1 MKPIDPRL
9 LRYARATRFFLAAS
23 VALGLVGAGL
33 VIAQAMLIAEIVVG
47 PFQRGDGAGALTLP
61 LGLLALVAL
70 GRAVV
75 SWLTELAA
83 HRASAAVKSELRLRL
98 LERAVRLGPS
108 WLDSQRTGAL
118 TTLATRG
125 IDALDD
131 YFARYLPQ
139 LGLAVVVPVAVL
151 ARIVTA
157 DWISALIIV
166 VTLPLI
172 PLFMVLIG
180 WATQSRMDRQW
191 RLLSRLSGHFLDVV
205 AGLPTLKVFGRAKA
219 QAASIRAI
227 TADYRRATL
236 KTLRLAFLSSF
247 ALELLATV
255 SVALVAVDI
264 GMRLVHGE
272 MDLFTGLMVLVLAP
286 EAYLPLRQV
295 GAQYHAAAEGL
306 AAADEVFAVLE
317 RALPSSAADGS
328 PAPDARGAAL
338 TLDGLVV
345 RHPGRTAPSL
355 ARTSFE
361 IRPGETV
368 AVVGPSGAGKSTL
381 LNAVL
386 GFAVPDQGRVL
397 VGGRD
402 LASLDPESWR
412 RQIAW
417 VPQRPYLFAG
427 TIAENVRLA
436 RPDAD
441 DEAVRAALR
450 DADAHR
456 FVSALPDGIETR
468 LGEMGTGLSAGQ
480 RQRIA
485 LARAFLADRPVL
497 LLDEPTANLDGETE
511 TSVVEAVRRLAEG
524 RTVLLVVHRPALLP
538 LADRVLR
545 LPGPAASPLPASGG
559 DSGRVSVAG
568 ARAGAT
574 RAGAIR
580 NPRAEAPVSAM
591 AGAGAGVGVGAGV
604 GNADTGGA
612 GGGVGDADADG
623 VAGGGG
629 DADTDAGPGR
639 LPAAASGV
647 GDESAAGVVSGVGD
661 ESTADAAS
669 RAGHESSAGV
679 ASGERPVGVW
689 AGRGPGSAGRTVS
702 RDPRAHAGPG
712 ALARVRAAA
721 RGTRGRFA
729 LALLLGSL
737 ALVSAVGLMAVS
749 GWLISRAAQQPP
761 VLYLMVAVTATRAF
775 GIGRAAF
782 RYAERLVSHD
792 AVLRVLADLR
802 VAVYRRLERLAPAGL
817 GRTRRGDLLS
827 RLVADVDTVQDY
839 FLRWLLPVGSAL
851 TVSVA
856 SVGFLTWVLPGA
868 GAVLAAGLLVA
879 GVGVPLVSGAL
890 ARRAERRLAPA
901 RGALSAQVVD
911 MLAGTAEL
919 TVSGALPR
927 RLDALRRAD
936 GALTRIARRAA
947 AATGAGAGLSALV
960 CGLTVAAAAWLG
972 VSAVADGRI
981 HGVWLA
987 VVVLTPLAAFEAVAG
1002 LPLAVQHRQRVR
1014 RAAERVYEVMDEP
1027 LPVREPGQAWGVESR
1042 GGQGRRD
1049 ESRGG
1054 RAWGGEAHG
1063 GQARREE
1070 PLGGQAWGGEAHG
1083 GQAWGEDARCVQ
1095 ARREESC
1102 GGQVWGVEPRCGQG
1116 RREEPRGGQA
1126 WGEEAHGGQAWGEKS
1141 GGCQAWG
1148 VEPRGCQARCG
1159 EADGEETWG
1168 EEPPDTPYPLVLR
1181 GITARHPGQA
1191 APALDGFGLE
1201 LRPGHRV
1208 AVVGPSGAGKT
1219 TLAQVL
1225 LRFLDAEGGTY
1236 TLAGRNA
1243 AALDGDA
1250 VRRLVGL
1257 CAQDAHVFDSSLRE
1271 NLRLARTGASDG
1283 ELRAALAE
1291 ARLLDWVDGLP
1302 DGLDT
1307 LVGEQGARL
1316 SGGQRQRLALAR
1328 ALLADFPVLVLDEP
1342 AEHLDLP
1349 TADALMADL
1358 LSATRGRTT
1367 VLITH
1372 RLAGLDA
1379 VDEVI
1384 VLDGGRAVQRG
1395 TYRELAAADGPF
1407 RRMLEREAAEGGIL
1421 VGAGQSADG

>member
-47 PFQRGDGAGALTLP
+47 AFQRGDGAGALTLP

-255 SVALVAVDI
+255 SVALVAVDT

-338 TLDGLVV
+338 TLDGLMV

-397 VGGRD
+397 IGGRD

-450 DADAHR
+450 DADAYR

-468 LGEMGTGLSAGQ
+468 LGEMGAGLSAGQ

-511 TSVVEAVRRLAEG
+511 ASVVEAVRRLAEG

-545 LPGPAASPLPASGG
+545 LPGPTASPLPASGG
-559 DSGRVSVAG
+559 GSGRVSVAG

-574 RAGAIR
+574 GAGAIRAGAIR
-580 NPRAEAPVSAM
+580 NPRAEAPVSAT
-591 AGAGAGVGVGAGV
+591 AGVGAGV
-604 GNADTGGA
+604 G
-612 GGGVGDADADG
+612 DADAG
-623 VAGGGG
+623 GAAGGVG
-629 DADTDAGPGR
+629 DADTDAGPGW
-639 LPAAASGV
+639 LAAAAAGVGDESAVGVAAGV
-647 GDESAAGVVSGVGD
+647 GDESAAGVVSGVGH
-661 ESTADAAS
+661 ESMAGAAS
-669 RAGHESSAGV
+669 RAGHESSADV
-679 ASGERPVGVW
+679 ASGGRPVGAW
-689 AGRGPGSAGRTVS
+689 AGRGSGSAGRTVS
-702 RDPRAHAGPG
+702 RGPRAHAGPG

-901 RGALSAQVVD
+901 RGALSAQAVD
-911 MLAGTAEL
+911 LLAGTAEL
-919 TVSGALPR
+919 TVAGALPR

-947 AATGAGAGLSALV
+947 AATGAGAGLSALI

-1027 LPVREPGQAWGVESR
+1027 LPVREPGQARV
-1042 GGQGRRD
+1042 
-1049 ESRGG
+1049 
-1054 RAWGGEAHG
+1054 
-1063 GQARREE
+1063 
-1070 PLGGQAWGGEAHG
+1070 
-1083 GQAWGEDARCVQ
+1083 
-1095 ARREESC
+1095 
-1102 GGQVWGVEPRCGQG
+1102 VEPRCGQG
-1116 RREEPRGGQA
+1116 RREESRGGRA
-1126 WGEEAHGGQAWGEKS
+1126 WGRESRCGQAR
-1141 GGCQAWG
+1141 C
-1148 VEPRGCQARCG
+1148 VQARCG

-1181 GITARHPGQA
+1181 GITARHSGQA

-1236 TLAGRNA
+1236 TLGGRNA

-1349 TADALMADL
+1349 TADALTADL

>member
-1 MKPIDPRL
+1 MKPIHPRL

-23 VALGLVGAGL
+23 VALGLAGAGL

-47 PFQRGDGAGALTLP
+47 AFQRGDGVTALTLP
-61 LGLLALVAL
+61 LGLLALVAV

-83 HRASAAVKSELRLRL
+83 HRAGAAVKSELRLRL

-108 WLDSQRTGAL
+108 WLDSQRTGEL

-166 VTLPLI
+166 ATLPLI
-172 PLFMVLIG
+172 PLFMMLIG

-227 TADYRRATL
+227 TGDYRRATL
-236 KTLRLAFLSSF
+236 KTLRLAFLSSL
-247 ALELLATV
+247 ALELLSTV

-272 MDLFTGLMVLVLAP
+272 MDLFTGLVVLVLAP

-306 AAADEVFAVLE
+306 TAADEVFAVLE
-317 RALPSSAADGS
+317 REPSGAGGAPSGAGGALSGVRGAL
-328 PAPDARGAAL
+328 APDARGAAL
-338 TLDGLVV
+338 ALDGLVV
-345 RHPGRTAPSL
+345 RHPGRTEPSL

-386 GFAVPDQGRVL
+386 GFAAPHEGRVL
-397 VGGRD
+397 IGGRD

-450 DADAHR
+450 DADALR
-456 FVSALPDGIETR
+456 FVSALPDGLETR
-468 LGEMGTGLSAGQ
+468 LGEMGAGLSAGQ

-511 TSVVEAVRRLAEG
+511 ASVVGAVRRLAEG

-545 LPGPAASPLPASGG
+545 LPGPSRGSVAAAPGGPAALPAVERASAAGG
-559 DSGRVSVAG
+559 VRPGPTVALRPASYGGSAYYGGSASYGGGASYEGPACYGDPASYGDGVRLSVAC
-568 ARAGAT
+568 AAGE
-574 RAGAIR
+574 
-580 NPRAEAPVSAM
+580 PRAEASAS
-591 AGAGAGVGVGAGV
+591 AP
-604 GNADTGGA
+604 
-612 GGGVGDADADG
+612 DADAEARPGSGAAAPGGLGPLPADQSASAVG
-623 VAGGGG
+623 LARAAGRPHAEAREGALEATTGAG
-629 DADTDAGPGR
+629 RTSAAAHALMADDGPGGR
-639 LPAAASGV
+639 LGAARSGPGGTGVSTPDGSAASDGPSAADGAAAS
-647 GDESAAGVVSGVGD
+647 
-661 ESTADAAS
+661 
-669 RAGHESSAGV
+669 H
-679 ASGERPVGVW
+679 
-689 AGRGPGSAGRTVS
+689 GSATRT
-702 RDPRAHAGPG
+702 RTRTRPRRG
-712 ALARVRAAA
+712 ALARVREAA
-721 RGTRGRFA
+721 RGGRGRFG
-729 LALLLGSL
+729 LALSLGSL
-737 ALVSAVGLMAVS
+737 ALLSAVGLMAVS

-775 GIGRAAF
+775 GIGRAVF

-792 AVLRVLADLR
+792 AVLRVLAELR

-839 FLRWLLPVGSAL
+839 FLRWLLPVGTAL
-851 TVSVA
+851 TVGAA
-856 SVGFLTWVLPGA
+856 SVGFLTWVLPEA

-879 GVGVPLVSGAL
+879 GVVVPAVSGAL

-911 MLAGTAEL
+911 LLAGTAEL
-919 TVSGALPR
+919 TVAGALPR
-927 RLDALRRAD
+927 RLDAVRRAD
-936 GALTRIARRAA
+936 AVLTRIARRTAA
-947 AATGAGAGLSALV
+947 AAGTGAGLSALV
-960 CGLTVAAAAWLG
+960 CGLTVAAAAWVG
-972 VSAVADGRI
+972 VPAVADGRI

-1014 RAAERVYEVMDEP
+1014 RAAERVYEVLDEP
-1027 LPVREPGQAWGVESR
+1027 IPVREPEEA
-1042 GGQGRRD
+1042 
-1049 ESRGG
+1049 
-1054 RAWGGEAHG
+1054 GGEAV
-1063 GQARREE
+1063 AREE
-1070 PLGGQAWGGEAHG
+1070 VPSA
-1083 GQAWGEDARCVQ
+1083 
-1095 ARREESC
+1095 
-1102 GGQVWGVEPRCGQG
+1102 
-1116 RREEPRGGQA
+1116 
-1126 WGEEAHGGQAWGEKS
+1126 
-1141 GGCQAWG
+1141 
-1148 VEPRGCQARCG
+1148 
-1159 EADGEETWG
+1159 
-1168 EEPPDTPYPLVLR
+1168 PYPLVLR
-1181 GITARHPGQA
+1181 GITARHPGQST
-1191 APALDGFGLE
+1191 PALDGFGLE
-1201 LRPGHRV
+1201 LRPGRRV

-1225 LRFLDAEGGTY
+1225 LRFLDTEGGTY

-1271 NLRLARTGASDG
+1271 NLRLARPGASDD
-1283 ELRAALAE
+1283 ELRAALAA

-1349 TADALMADL
+1349 TADALTADL
-1358 LSATRGRTT
+1358 LSVTQGRTT
-1367 VLITH
+1367 VLISH

-1395 TYRELAAADGPF
+1395 TYAALASADGPF
-1407 RRMLEREAAEGGIL
+1407 RRMLEREAVEGGVL
-1421 VGAGQSADG
+1421 AGAG